1 MELYKEQLKEN
12 SELKLQIKRLNQVTD
27 SGNKVVTLD
36 ESQINERYEALKKEN
51 DNLKQ
56 ERVLRLAEESQMKR
70 VYKQYK
76 ENLQKDNQTIAQY
89 KEKCENFE
97 HLNKKYKEK

>member
-1 MELYKEQLKEN
+1 M
-12 SELKLQIKRLNQVTD
+12 TA

-56 ERVLRLAEESQMKR
+56 ERVLRLAEES
-70 VYKQYK
+70 
-76 ENLQKDNQTIAQY
+76 
-89 KEKCENFE
+89 
-97 HLNKKYKEK
+97 